1 MSARIDPASCASC
14 HGGAGEQLCVN
25 CHKVGGP
32 GGNIHGPG
40 FSSIKS
46 KTRDVPC
53 RQCHVPTQ

>member
-14 HGGAGEQLCVN
+14 HGGAGEQLCVS
-25 CHKVGGP
+25 CHKVGGV

-40 FSSIKS
+40 FASNKS